1 MREIKF
7 RMWDSLRNV
16 YEDFFNNYTFWEKRT
31 LNTIQDYLILEQY
44 TGLKDK
50 NGKEIYEGDIV
61 KNINDI
67 FPDLKGE
74 TIFKVIY
81 QGCSFVSEYKTG
93 TFFMSTGKYY
103 EIIGDIHE
111 EKK

>member
-16 YEDFFNNYTFWEKRT
+16 YEDFFNTYTFWEKRT

-50 NGKEIYEGDIV
+50 NGKEIYEGDIAEDSTGRV
-61 KNINDI
+61 
-67 FPDLKGE
+67 
-74 TIFKVIY
+74 TVTATVIY
-81 QGCSFVSEYKTG
+81 IGSSFCFGFYNDYLDEWAERI
-93 TFFMSTGKYY
+93 
-103 EIIGDIHE
+103 EIIGNIHE